1 MNITILANRDLAS
14 CIALNHLIPGLSA
27 HRISVFLSSRVG
39 SKPLAP
45 PLQQLKF
52 VEQDLLNQIIV
63 PLLSRASDTARTAKQ
78 SLLSFEQ
85 LGEVMAGGVSELN
98 NINEAA
104 GLERF
109 VASEPELVLSIR
121 YGLILKDPVIA
132 IPVHGILNLHSGA
145 LPYYKGVMASFWA
158 LLNNESE
165 IGTTLHFIEDSSID
179 TGSIVASTR
188 LAVQRERSYLW
199 HVLSLYEAGCGEML
213 AAVEKIDAGQN
224 LRSTSQTEAGN
235 YYSFPD
241 AEDLQRFSERGWR
254 LFDPE
259 DVLNVARQFVSA
271 D

>member
-63 PLLSRASDTARTAKQ
+63 PLLSRASDTVRTAKQ

-85 LGEVMAGGVSELN
+85 LGEVM
-98 NINEAA
+98 AA

-224 LRSTSQTEAGN
+224 VRSTSQTEAGN

>member
-14 CIALNHLIPGLSA
+14 CIALNHLVPGLSE
-27 HRISVFLSSRVG
+27 HRVTVFLSSRVG

-52 VEQDLLNQIIV
+52 VEQDLLNQIIA
-63 PLLSRASDTARTAKQ
+63 PLLSRISAAACATKQ

-85 LGEVMAGGVSELN
+85 LGEVVAGGISELN

-104 GLERF
+104 GRERF
-109 VASEPELVLSIR
+109 AASEPELVLSIR

-132 IPVHGILNLHSGA
+132 IPAHGILNLHSGA
-145 LPYYKGVMASFWA
+145 LPEYKGVMASFWA
-158 LLNNESE
+158 LLNDESE

-179 TGSIVASTR
+179 TGAIVASTR
-188 LAVQRERSYLW
+188 LAVQRDRSYLW

-213 AAVEKIDAGQN
+213 DAVNKIEAGHSLQT
-224 LRSTSQTEAGN
+224 TSQAGAGN
-235 YYSFPD
+235 YYSFP
-241 AEDLQRFSERGWR
+241 AAADLQRFSERGWR

-259 DVLNVARQFVSA
+259 DVLAVARQFVA
-271 D
+271 AG